1 MLFSIYLASLITFSS
16 VVHTQQN
23 LQTLP
28 QTVKIKAYRT
38 VDNWQRGWL
47 KQDEMGAFRY
57 ANKEDDGAVYH
68 LTAVRSVNPGSNQSF
83 YVGPLAP
90 PPL

>member
-23 LQTLP
+23 LPTLP
-28 QTVKIKAYRT
+28 QTVKISAYKV
-38 VDNWQRGWL
+38 VDNVQSGWL
-47 KQDEMGAFRY
+47 KQDEMGAFSYVDVDKY
-57 ANKEDDGAVYH
+57 ADATVYQLMGA
-68 LTAVRSVNPGSNQSF
+68 GSTKAF
-83 YVGPLAP
+83 YVGTRAT